1 MIMYSAAIDLMCS
14 AQAIGLSYYHFIE
27 DANLYEII
35 VILVLVVVGITK
47 DIYMRN
53 VSSSTFRFYEV
64 SSVEFFE
71 VC

>member
-1 MIMYSAAIDLMCS
+1 MYSARLDLLCS
-14 AQAIGLSYYHFIE
+14 SHANCLSYYHFIE

-47 DIYMRN
+47 DIYMRH
-53 VSSSTFRFYEV
+53 VSSSTFRFYEI